1 MAPATALLE
10 APAELRERELAHRR
24 NGALDI
30 FLLWH
35 PADDAVRVRV
45 EDLRTGVRVE
55 MDVEHAT
62 ALEAFRHPFSYA
74 P

>member
-1 MAPATALLE
+1 MAPATLE
-10 APAELRERELAHRR
+10 PIATEVETRELAHRR

-35 PADDAVRVRV
+35 PEDDSVSILV
-45 EDLRTGVRVE
+45 EDLRTGVRVAL
-55 MDVEHAT
+55 DVEQRS
-62 ALEAFRHPFSYA
+62 ALEAFRHPFSYV

>member
-1 MAPATALLE
+1 MDLE
-10 APAELRERELAHRR
+10 ATLEPAVDVETRELAYRR

-35 PADDAVRVRV
+35 PADDVVTVRV
-45 EDLRTGVRVE
+45 EDLRTGVRIELEV
-55 MDVEHAT
+55 DQRD
-62 ALEAFRHPFSYA
+62 ALAAFRHPFAYA

>member
-1 MAPATALLE
+1 MAPATLE
-10 APAELRERELAHRR
+10 QPATEVATRELAYRR

-35 PADDAVRVRV
+35 PEDDSVSILV
-45 EDLRTGVRVE
+45 EDLRTDVRIAL
-55 MDVEHAT
+55 DVEQQS

>member
-1 MAPATALLE
+1 MAPATLE
-10 APAELRERELAHRR
+10 QPATDVVERELAYRR

-30 FLLWH
+30 YLIWH
-35 PADDAVRVRV
+35 PAHDAVSIRV
-45 EDLRTGVRVE
+45 EDQRTGVRVE
-55 MDVEHAT
+55 MDVDQRS

>member
-1 MAPATALLE
+1 MAPATLE
-10 APAELRERELAHRR
+10 HPATDVVERELAYRR

-30 FLLWH
+30 YLIWH
-35 PADDAVRVRV
+35 PAHDGVSIRV
-45 EDLRTGVRVE
+45 EDQRTGVRVE
-55 MDVEHAT
+55 MDVDQRS

>member
-1 MAPATALLE
+1 MAPATLE
-10 APAELRERELAHRR
+10 QPATEVAARELAYRR

-35 PADDAVRVRV
+35 PEDDSVSILV
-45 EDLRTGVRVE
+45 EDLRTGVRIAL
-55 MDVEHAT
+55 DVEQQS